1 MKTLGSLGSN
11 LLHKVVE
18 QGKVIFTLEDALQ
31 ITNTSYKAT
40 AELVRYLIQQR
51 WLVRLSRG
59 KYLIVS
65 LEGGL
70 EGIPS
75 INRFLVAKALAGRGL
90 YFISH
95 YSAMEIHGLLTQP
108 LLKVYVTIA
117 ARLPS
122 QTVLGTEYRFI
133 KTQRDNFWG
142 LKEEWATPTERITVS
157 DLERTLLD
165 ALRKPDYCG
174 GISEVAKGLWI
185 GRERLDYEHL
195 KDYMVKIENKVVA
208 KRLGYLLELYDTG
221 TDKFRQ
227 FLKKSVDANYSLLDP
242 MLPSQGKVDRNW
254 RLRLNI
260 NPEEL
265 QAIVRT

>member
-1 MKTLGSLGSN
+1 MKTLGSLGTN

-51 WLVRLSRG
+51 WLVRLKRG

-75 INRFLVAKALAGRGL
+75 INRFLVAKALAAQHP

-108 LLKVYVTIA
+108 LVKVYVTIA
-117 ARLPS
+117 GRLPS
-122 QTVLGTEYRFI
+122 RTVLGTEYRFV
-133 KTQRDNFWG
+133 KAGQDNFWG
-142 LKEEWATPTERITVS
+142 LKDEWVTPTDKATVS
-157 DLERTLLD
+157 DLERTILD
-165 ALRKPDYCG
+165 GLKMPDYCG
-174 GISEVAKGLWI
+174 GISEVAKGLWAS
-185 GRERLDYEHL
+185 RERIDYNNL
-195 KDYMVKIENKVVA
+195 KDYII
-208 KRLGYLLELYDTG
+208 RLA
-221 TDKFRQ
+221 
-227 FLKKSVDANYSLLDP
+227 S
-242 MLPSQGKVDRNW
+242 
-254 RLRLNI
+254 
-260 NPEEL
+260 
-265 QAIVRT
+265 